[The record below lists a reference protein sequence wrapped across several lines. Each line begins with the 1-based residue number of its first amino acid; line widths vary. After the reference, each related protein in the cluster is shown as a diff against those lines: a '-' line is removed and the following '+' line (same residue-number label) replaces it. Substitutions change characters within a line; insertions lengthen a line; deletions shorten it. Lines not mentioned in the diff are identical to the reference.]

1 MVKELARQVVIP
13 EGVDVQIGDSLVEVV
28 GPLGKVSRNLRHP
41 GIDIIKKE
49 DSYLVVKSKT
59 VRKLQKAMVGTIASH
74 ITNMI
79 HGVTEGFEYRMKV
92 VYSHFP
98 IQIKATDEELV
109 INNFLGERKP
119 RTAKILGDSKVE
131 VRDDEIIITGIDK
144 ECVGQTMGN
153 IEQATKVRGFDVR
166 VFQDGIYLVA
176 KG

>member
-1 MVKELARQVVIP
+1 MVNELARQVEVP
-13 EGVDVQIGDSLVEVV
+13 EGVDVQISDSLVEVA
-28 GPLGKVSRNLRHP
+28 GPLGKLNRNLRYP
-41 GIDIIKKE
+41 GIDIKKE
-49 DSYLVVKSKT
+49 DSYLVVYSKV
-59 VRKLQKAMVGTIASH
+59 VRKRQKAMIGTIASH
-74 ITNMI
+74 IANMM

-98 IQIKATDEELV
+98 IQLKVTEDALI

-119 RTAKILGDSKVE
+119 RTAKILGDTKVDLQGDE
-131 VRDDEIIITGIDK
+131 VIVTGIDK
-144 ECVGQTMGN
+144 ENVGQTMGN

>member
-1 MVKELARQVVIP
+1 MVKELARQVEVP
-13 EGVDVQIGDSLVEVV
+13 EGVDVQIRDSLVEVA
-28 GPLGKVSRNLRHP
+28 GPLGNLSRNLRYP
-41 GIDIIKKE
+41 GISIKRD
-49 DSYLVVKSKT
+49 DSYIVVYSEI
-59 VRKLQKAMVGTIASH
+59 VRKRQKAMIGTIASH
-74 ITNMI
+74 IANMV

-98 IQIKATDEELV
+98 IQLKATEKELI

-119 RTAKILGDSKVE
+119 RIAKILGDTKVE
-131 VRDDEIIITGIDK
+131 LQGDEVIITGIDK